1 MAPNG
6 PKNVPKLLYRFLEAL
21 LFSSYAYLSSWVP
34 VVNFV
39 KGFVPND
46 IHV

>member
-1 MAPNG
+1 MDPNG
-6 PKNVPKLLYRFLEAL
+6 PKNVPKLLHHFLEAL
-21 LFSSYAYLSSWVP
+21 LFSSCAYLSSWVP

-39 KGFVPND
+39 KGFVPNG